1 MGRILIVLI
10 SAVLTTACVTEKTF
24 IDSKKQVRSF
34 EFDRS
39 EAARTRLILGLSYL
53 ENNRY
58 EPAKFNLE
66 KALEFAPSRADVNYS
81 LGYYYQMVG
90 EMEIAEKYYLT
101 AIDLEPNNPDT
112 HNNYGTF
119 LCNVGQLDKAAT
131 YFKKAIS
138 ISQYTRAADSYENLA
153 ICALTNG
160 EILQAQEYYEL
171 SYKHNPGR
179 PNNLLS
185 LAGIKY
191 ATGDIVSA
199 LDFYARYSKITE
211 PGPRGLLLGY
221 ILEDKR
227 GRLTQANKYADLL
240 VQQFPDSREAQYV
253 TTKTVINSEFEQ
265 LRIKYQSSRSAPK
278 IRITRKSTSA
288 ATPTRQSTVQ
298 TSQSLVT
305 KKNQLGDSER
315 QVRTK
320 NLKDNQRTSGGLVLP
335 ATVATAVSEYASKAE
350 FVQDVKDK
358 VEMFSKPL
366 SDTEKANIPEQYQT
380 TVAIAKEQPLP
391 EEKVLVTPIKNATLV
406 NDRAATKNTRKYLK
420 PSPQGLVAPT
430 YKVQPGDN
438 LYRVSLKFNIKVST
452 LRAWNGLE
460 NKEMVVGQKLYVA
473 NPKPYTMVNADMML
487 SDFAKQNQLPLNT
500 LLAWNDLEEDGWLRA
515 GTNVLVA
522 DPELFLSETK
532 IAELEKLGE
541 PLAFKPPS
549 VEVPTHKV
557 KSGEFLYKIS
567 TKYNVKLSSLMKWN
581 NLTDKSKLQIG
592 QSLYVADP
600 NVYYTASKQQSIADI
615 ADNLNLSLQDLKRW
629 NQIDRDGVV
638 AAGTKLLKVNPEQY
652 Q

>member
-34 EFDRS
+34 EFDRT

-58 EPAKFNLE
+58 EQAKFNLE
-66 KALEFAPSRADVNYS
+66 KALDFAPTRADVNYS

-90 EMEIAEKYYLT
+90 EMNIAETYYLK
-101 AIDLEPNNPDT
+101 AIDFEPQNPDT

-119 LCNVGQLDKAAT
+119 LCNVGQLEKAET

-153 ICALTNG
+153 ICALTNN
-160 EILQAQEYYEL
+160 EILQAQEYFEL

-199 LDFYARYSKITE
+199 LDFYSRYSRITE

-227 GRLTQANKYADLL
+227 GRLTQANQYADLL
-240 VQQFPDSREAQYV
+240 VEKFPNSREAQYI

-265 LRIKYQSSRSAPK
+265 LRIKYQATRNEPK
-278 IRITRKSTSA
+278 IRITRKSPSTSSKVSSSPA
-288 ATPTRQSTVQ
+288 

-305 KKNQLGDSER
+305 RNQKIDDSER
-315 QVRTK
+315 QIRTK

-358 VEMFSKPL
+358 IEMFSKPL
-366 SDTEKANIPEQYQT
+366 TDTEKAKISTQT
-380 TVAIAKEQPLP
+380 QKTVAIAKEQPLP
-391 EEKVLVTPIKNATLV
+391 EEKVLVTPIKNAVLV
-406 NDRAATKNTRKYLK
+406 NDRASTKNTRTYLK
-420 PSPQGLVAPT
+420 PTPQGLVAPT

-452 LRAWNGLE
+452 LEAWNDLGG
-460 NKEMVVGQKLYVA
+460 KEMVVGQKLYVA
-473 NPKPYTMVNADMML
+473 KPQPYITVNADTLL
-487 SDFAKQNQLPLNT
+487 SDVAKQQNIRLQT
-500 LLAWNDLEEDGWLRA
+500 LLKWNNLEEDGWLKA
-515 GTNVLVA
+515 GTQVLTA
-522 DPELFLSETK
+522 EPELYTTSAKL
-532 IAELEKLGE
+532 AELEKFGE
-541 PLAFKPPS
+541 PLEIKPQDLAI
-549 VEVPTHKV
+549 PTHTV

-567 TKYNVKLSSLMKWN
+567 TKYNVKLSTLLKWN
-581 NLTDKSKLQIG
+581 NLTEKSKLQIG
-592 QSLYVADP
+592 QTLFVANP
-600 NVYYTASKQQSIADI
+600 NVYFTAPKQQTIADI
-615 ADNLNLSLQDLKRW
+615 ASTLNIDIEDFKRW
-629 NQIDRDGVV
+629 NQIDRNGVV
-638 AAGTKLLKVNPEQY
+638 SAGTKLLKVNPEQY